1 MKLNLAYWRR
11 MQVQYGF
18 YVLPVTIIT
27 AVVLLTIGV
36 GIPKVKATLELR
48 QELKLASAKLLRLTE
63 KTAALQRLDETE
75 LRTKMAV
82 MERVLPSRKD
92 VGGVLLGLRQAA
104 LSAGVT
110 VVSVNLAPGELATGS
125 SKLKQTASGMEVEVK
140 LTGQIGAVEEW
151 LRLVEEEVVP
161 VMRVKALSG
170 GQDAGSWQLKVN
182 LKAEYLP
189 LPESLGAAD
198 KPLVGL
204 SQEEEALYQRL
215 VPRVGKVTTGTDL
228 DQVPLGN
235 PNLLQ

>member
-1 MKLNLAYWRR
+1 M
-11 MQVQYGF
+11 V
-18 YVLPVTIIT
+18 VTDCEECQD
-27 AVVLLTIGV
+27 VGV
-36 GIPKVKATLELR
+36 GGGQLEGG
-48 QELKLASAKLLRLTE
+48 EEESEE
-63 KTAALQRLDETE
+63 KE
-75 LRTKMAV
+75 
-82 MERVLPSRKD
+82 
-92 VGGVLLGLRQAA
+92 
-104 LSAGVT
+104 
-110 VVSVNLAPGELATGS
+110 
-125 SKLKQTASGMEVEVK
+125 
-140 LTGQIGAVEEW
+140 
-151 LRLVEEEVVP
+151 LVEEEVVP